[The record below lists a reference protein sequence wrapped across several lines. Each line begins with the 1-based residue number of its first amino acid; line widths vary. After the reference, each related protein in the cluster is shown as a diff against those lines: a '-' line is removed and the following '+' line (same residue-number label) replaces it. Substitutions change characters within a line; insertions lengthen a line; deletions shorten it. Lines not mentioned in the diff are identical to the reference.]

1 MQKVRNV
8 FNIEEKPRLER
19 MNYVNLVER
28 EFRATGRLKLL
39 HMYQKQ
45 QRKALLNAWKVEKF
59 FFMYLLFLLGSLYFK
74 QFKL

>member
-59 FFMYLLFLLGSLYFK
+59 FFHVFVVFVGFIIL
-74 QFKL
+74 